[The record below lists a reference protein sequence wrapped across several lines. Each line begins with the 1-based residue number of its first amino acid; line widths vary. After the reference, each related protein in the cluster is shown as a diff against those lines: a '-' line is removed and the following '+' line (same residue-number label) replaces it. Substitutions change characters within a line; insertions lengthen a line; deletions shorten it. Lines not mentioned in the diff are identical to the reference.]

1 MLGLTEATRR
11 FKATGIVMLLIAAT
25 GWDPGLNAQMVPGDA
40 AIAKQFSRAFAG
52 DISVQR
58 QLGLALEHGHA
69 GVQQNIPQAAYWL
82 GKAAGLGD
90 PFAQTELGTMYLEGS
105 GVPKDATKAAEWFQ
119 RAALSNY
126 GIAEHNLGT
135 LYYQG
140 RGVNRD
146 VDEAI
151 RWFRKAAERGL
162 PQSELNLGIL
172 ALSGFGGDD
181 HEAIHWLQKAA
192 HHHFANAWFALGYAY
207 EKGRGEPQDFSKATK
222 LYMQAADENVAAAHT
237 NLGLLFETGKGV
249 PLDLGRAKQH
259 FLRAAELG
267 DPFAYVSLARVG
279 LSGVSREP
287 EFAEIYFWLRAAEMS
302 LTPNSP
308 LVLAVQAHERAT
320 GSKLSSEARAAA
332 EQRANEWVAAHPA
345 TAVNSPLSVDIAR
358 N

>member
-1 MLGLTEATRR
+1 MLRLTEATRR

-90 PFAQTELGTMYLEGS
+90 PFAQ
-105 GVPKDATKAAEWFQ
+105 
-119 RAALSNY
+119 
-126 GIAEHNLGT
+126 
-135 LYYQG
+135 
-140 RGVNRD
+140 
-146 VDEAI
+146 
-151 RWFRKAAERGL
+151 
-162 PQSELNLGIL
+162 SELNLGIL

-207 EKGRGEPQDFSKATK
+207 EKARGVPQDFSKAAK

-249 PLDLGRAKQH
+249 PLDVGKAKQH

-267 DPFAYVSLARVG
+267 DPFAYVSLARLG
-279 LSGVSREP
+279 LPGAS
-287 EFAEIYFWLRAAEMS
+287 A
-302 LTPNSP
+302 
-308 LVLAVQAHERAT
+308 
-320 GSKLSSEARAAA
+320 
-332 EQRANEWVAAHPA
+332 
-345 TAVNSPLSVDIAR
+345 
-358 N
+358 